1 MGHPALVDIGG
12 LFWGVLK
19 SIKLLSFYYL
29 MALLEGEENVKN
41 LQNKTYII
49 ILLFNYNSSKY
60 KTVKRKATTV
70 AWDHINRN
78 STIG

>member
-1 MGHPALVDIGG
+1 
-12 LFWGVLK
+12 
-19 SIKLLSFYYL
+19 

-49 ILLFNYNSSKY
+49 ILLNSSKY